1 MWQWEGVCIE
11 RRASCAVGLKP
22 SPVRTRLLNMHNSLI
37 DLVRHRRFTVYRDES
52 VRANSLHSTCML
64 PHALCFSTAVLSTAV
79 SEVHALQL
87 ESLGDQ
93 GELDGVVRSPPPFC
107 LALRRMAAHIEL
119 D

>member
-1 MWQWEGVCIE
+1 
-11 RRASCAVGLKP
+11 
-22 SPVRTRLLNMHNSLI
+22 MHNSVI
-37 DLVRHRRFTVYRDES
+37 DLVRHRRFTVYRGES
-52 VRANSLHSTCML
+52 VCANSLHSTCML

-107 LALRRMAAHIEL
+107 LALRRMAAHVEL